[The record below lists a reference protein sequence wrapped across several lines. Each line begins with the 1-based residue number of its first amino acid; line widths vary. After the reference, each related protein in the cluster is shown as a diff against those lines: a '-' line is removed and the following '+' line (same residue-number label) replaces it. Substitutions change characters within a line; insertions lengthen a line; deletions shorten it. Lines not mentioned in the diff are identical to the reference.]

1 MLKYALRRILYMIPI
16 LFGVTVITFLL
27 FNVAGGDPAAAAL
40 GNHASA
46 ERIEQLRREMGLDQ
60 PLIYQYF
67 DFVKQVVTFDFGR
80 SWSTKQT
87 ISSMILSGVGASLSL
102 SVPSFLIT
110 LLITIS
116 LSLLLSQMRG
126 SPLDKSVIVVCLAAL
141 SISSLVYIL
150 FFQYMF
156 GYKIPWFPINGWDPS
171 WIGRWEYLALP
182 IFIFVVIQVGSNML
196 FYRTIFLD
204 EIHQDY
210 VRTAKSKGLNNNVI
224 LFKHV
229 LRNAMVPIIT
239 LVVIQMPFLI
249 LGSLLLESFF
259 GIPGIGGLV
268 VRAINSSDFPVVK
281 AMTVVSSILYMIFQL
296 ASDLLYAVVDPKIQ
310 LK

>member
-1 MLKYALRRILYMIPI
+1 MIPI

-27 FNVAGGDPAAAAL
+27 FNVAAGNPAAMAL

-46 ERIEQLRREMGLDQ
+46 ERIAQLERELGLDK

-67 DFVKQVVTFDFGR
+67 DFVKQVLTFDFGR

-102 SVPSFLIT
+102 TVPSFFIT
-110 LLITIS
+110 LLITVSI
-116 LSLLLSQMRG
+116 SLLLTQFRG
-126 SPLDKSVIVVCLAAL
+126 SVIDKSVIVVCLAAL

-156 GYKIPWFPINGWDPS
+156 GYKVALFPINGWDPS
-171 WIGRWEYLALP
+171 WVGRWEYLTLP
-182 IFIFVVIQVGSNML
+182 IIIFVVIQVGSNML
-196 FYRTIFLD
+196 YYRTIFLD
-204 EIHQDY
+204 EIFQDY
-210 VRTAKSKGLNNNVI
+210 VRTAKAKGLSQKVI

-239 LVVIQMPFLI
+239 LIVIQMPFLI

-259 GIPGIGGLV
+259 GIPGVGGLV

-281 AMTVVSSILYMIFQL
+281 AMTVISSILYMIFQL
-296 ASDLLYAVVDPKIQ
+296 LSDLLYAVVDPKIQ